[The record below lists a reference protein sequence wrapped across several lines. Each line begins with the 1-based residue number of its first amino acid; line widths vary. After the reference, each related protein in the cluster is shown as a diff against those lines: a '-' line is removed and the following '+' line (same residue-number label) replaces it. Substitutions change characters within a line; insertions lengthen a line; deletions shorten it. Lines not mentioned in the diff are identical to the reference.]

1 MLDTIAFDADDTL
14 WHCERDFQAVHESF
28 LGFLSAYHDRAW
40 IEARLLEV
48 ERRNLGTFGYGVK
61 GFVLSMIETA
71 VELTEGRVTGQEIQ
85 RIVDWGK
92 TMIHGPV
99 ETLPGVAETLEAL
112 ARTHRLMVITKGDLF
127 DQESKVARSGLGP
140 RFKAVE
146 VVSEKTEASYRA
158 VLARH
163 RIHPAR
169 FLMVGNSLKSDILP
183 VRALGGHAVH
193 IPCEVTWVLEQVEG
207 VSPSSH
213 GYSEVPRITD
223 LPEWLVEQGLVR
235 R

>member
-1 MLDTIAFDADDTL
+1 MFDVIAFDADDTL

-28 LGFLSAYHDRAW
+28 LGLLSAFHERDW

-92 TMIHGPV
+92 GMVHGPV
-99 ETLPGVAETLEAL
+99 DTLPGVAETLAML
-112 ARTHRLMVITKGDLF
+112 AKTHQLMVITKGDLF
-127 DQESKVARSGLGP
+127 DQESKVARSGLGGH
-140 RFKAVE
+140 FMAVE
-146 VVSEKTEASYRA
+146 VVSEKTEAAYRS
-158 VLARH
+158 VMARH
-163 RIHPAR
+163 RIHPDR

-183 VRALGGHAVH
+183 VRALGARAVH
-193 IPCEVTWVLEQVEG
+193 VPYPLTWALERVEG
-207 VSPSSH
+207 VTPESH
-213 GYSEVPRITD
+213 GYHVVENLVA
-223 LPEWLVEQGLVR
+223 LPELLAR
-235 R
+235 LR